1 MALNSHRYQ
10 AQLKS
15 ETFTILKRGILWA
28 TYVSAALFFVVLLNT
43 YYFDKYYYDASNLAI
58 KLIPLVAVIAL
69 GLFTAK
75 VKGLFKVTV
84 RQTYLYLFLLVSGWT
99 FALIA
104 LALLSKQNM
113 PGVESLAD
121 VLVLVFALALFPNRN
136 IMLLGILPFL
146 IFSAAYHSLQYAEV
160 LVYPLTKFLCFLM
173 IILSGQKIIAGWFFK
188 AIVRNI
194 EKKKLLSQFK
204 RLALIDGLTNI
215 SNRRHFD
222 DVLLQE
228 SKAASRNEQPLSI
241 ILLDIDYFKPLNDTL
256 GHQVGDEYL
265 VKVANVL
272 NRALERPRDLVAR
285 YGGEEFVVILPNTDI
300 DGARS
305 VAGKIQ
311 RMLADAELVHPS
323 SGVSRYITASQGIA
337 LWHKGMQSSDLL
349 ERADS
354 MLYKAKS
361 SGRNQYFSE

>member
-28 TYVSAALFFVVLLNT
+28 TYVSAALLFVVLLNT
-43 YYFDKYYYDASNLAI
+43 YFFDEYYHDVEMF
-58 KLIPLVAVIAL
+58 LIQLVPLLCVIAVGL
-69 GLFTAK
+69 VCAKINGLFRVNAK
-75 VKGLFKVTV
+75 
-84 RQTYLYLFLLVSGWT
+84 QIYSY
-99 FALIA
+99 
-104 LALLSKQNM
+104 LALLVLSWSFVLYGLTQLSSQNM
-113 PGVESLAD
+113 PGVESLSD

-136 IMLLGILPFL
+136 VMILGILPFL
-146 IFSAAYHSLQYAEV
+146 LFSALYHSMQYSQV
-160 LVYPLTKFLCFLM
+160 LIYPLTKFMCFLG
-173 IILSGQKIIAGWFFK
+173 IIMSGQKIISGWFFK
-188 AIVRNI
+188 AVVRNI
-194 EKKKLLSQFK
+194 EKKKLLRQFK

-222 DVLLQE
+222 EVLLQE
-228 SKAASRNEQPLSI
+228 IKSSARNEQPLAV
-241 ILLDIDYFKPLNDTL
+241 ILLDIDYFKLLNDSL
-256 GHQVGDEYL
+256 GHQVGDGYL
-265 VKVANVL
+265 IQVAEIVNS
-272 NRALERPRDLVAR
+272 ALERPRDLVAR